1 MKKAQFLNFPKRVTH
16 PMNIDLARRFR
27 GIERL
32 YGLQNTERIKRA
44 HICVIGVGGVGSWVV
59 EALARSGI
67 GALTLIDLDQIAESN
82 VNRQIMALTS
92 QLGRAKVTVLRNRVY
107 DINPAAQVEVIEDFV
122 ETDNYQEFFQRSFDF
137 VIDAIDNLKV
147 KAFLADYFVKKGQ
160 AFVVAG
166 AAGGK
171 SSSAFIDYQDLSLV
185 HHDRLLASLRYHLR
199 RQFAF
204 PGRGLMQVPCVYS
217 SEEAKSPQ
225 GCETKDLENGLSCA
239 GYGSSMI
246 VTAAFALRLSEVAL
260 NHIMSTT
267 ESKIDQQSF
276 MRNL

>member
-1 MKKAQFLNFPKRVTH
+1 
-16 PMNIDLARRFR
+16 MNIDLARRFR

-166 AAGGK
+166 AADEPLLQEQRGSRQRHAACAHLMGPEGVLEPRPLFPPDPLGIAASGVHAVHDQVLDEVRGGEG
-171 SSSAFIDYQDLSLV
+171 SAAGVEGLEDDLGVLV
-185 HHDRLLASLRYHLR
+185 
-199 RQFAF
+199 
-204 PGRGLMQVPCVYS
+204 
-217 SEEAKSPQ
+217 
-225 GCETKDLENGLSCA
+225 
-239 GYGSSMI
+239 
-246 VTAAFALRLSEVAL
+246 
-260 NHIMSTT
+260 
-267 ESKIDQQSF
+267 
-276 MRNL
+276 